1 MKISTLNLPS
11 VKGYLRIDTEE
22 DDELLGG
29 IMLAAEGL
37 IVSLTGLPAEA
48 VRDVPEMGYAYL
60 CICQQMYDVRDMT
73 VSKDSLNPIVQQII
87 YAHAVNYL

>member
-1 MKISTLNLPS
+1 MKISTLNLQS

-29 IMLAAEGL
+29 IMDAAEGL
-37 IVSLTGLPAEA
+37 IVSLTGLSAEA
-48 VRDVPEMGYAYL
+48 VRNISEMGYAYL

>member
-1 MKISTLNLPS
+1 MKISTLNLLS
-11 VKGYLRIDTEE
+11 IKQYLRIDTDE

-29 IMLAAEGL
+29 IMEAAEGL

-48 VRDVPEMGYAYL
+48 VRDISEMGYAYL

>member
-11 VKGYLRIDTEE
+11 VKQYLRIDADV
-22 DDELLGG
+22 DDVLLGG
-29 IMLAAEGL
+29 IMAAAEGL
-37 IVSLTGLPAEA
+37 IVSLTGLSVEV
-48 VRDVPEMGYAYL
+48 VRDISEMGYAYL

>member
-1 MKISTLNLPS
+1 MKISTLNLLS
-11 VKGYLRIDTEE
+11 IKQYLRIDTDE

-29 IMLAAEGL
+29 IMGAAEGL

-48 VRDVPEMGYAYL
+48 VRDISEMGYAFL

>member
-11 VKGYLRIDTEE
+11 VKQYLRIDTEE

-29 IMLAAEGL
+29 IMDAAEGL
-37 IVSLTGLPAEA
+37 IVSLTGLSAEA
-48 VRDVPEMGYAYL
+48 VRNISEMGYAYL

-73 VSKDSLNPIVQQII
+73 VSKGSLNPIVQQII

>member
-1 MKISTLNLPS
+1 MKISTLNLSS

-29 IMLAAEGL
+29 IMEAAEGL

-48 VRDVPEMGYAYL
+48 VRDISEMGYAFL

>member
-1 MKISTLNLPS
+1 MKISTLNLLS
-11 VKGYLRIDTEE
+11 VKQYLRIDTDE

-29 IMLAAEGL
+29 IMDAAEGL
-37 IVSLTGLPAEA
+37 IVSLTGLSAEA
-48 VRDVPEMGYAYL
+48 VRDISEMGYSYL

>member
-1 MKISTLNLPS
+1 MKISTLNLQS
-11 VKGYLRIDTEE
+11 VKGYLRIDTDE

-29 IMLAAEGL
+29 IMGAAEGL
-37 IVSLTGLPAEA
+37 IVSLTGLSAEA
-48 VRDVPEMGYAYL
+48 VRDISEMGYAFL

-73 VSKDSLNPIVQQII
+73 VPKDSLNPIVQQII

>member
-1 MKISTLNLPS
+1 MKISTLNLRS
-11 VKGYLRIDTEE
+11 VKGYLRIDTDE

-29 IMLAAEGL
+29 IMDAAEGL
-37 IVSLTGLPAEA
+37 IVSLTGLSAEA
-48 VRDVPEMGYAYL
+48 VRDISEMGYAFL

>member
-1 MKISTLNLPS
+1 MKISTLNLQS

>member
-11 VKGYLRIDTEE
+11 VKQYLRIDTEE

-29 IMLAAEGL
+29 IMEAAEGL

-48 VRDVPEMGYAYL
+48 VRDISEMGYAFL

>member
-1 MKISTLNLPS
+1 MKISTLNLLS
-11 VKGYLRIDTEE
+11 VKQYLRIDTDE

-37 IVSLTGLPAEA
+37 IVSLTGLSAEA
-48 VRDVPEMGYAYL
+48 VRDISEMGYAFL

>member
-11 VKGYLRIDTEE
+11 VKQYLRIDTDE
-22 DDELLGG
+22 DDELLG
-29 IMLAAEGL
+29 IMEAAEGL
-37 IVSLTGLPAEA
+37 IVSLTGLSAET
-48 VRDVPEMGYAYL
+48 VRDISEMGYAYL

>member
-1 MKISTLNLPS
+1 MKISTLDLSS

-22 DDELLGG
+22 DDELLTG
-29 IMLAAEGL
+29 IMAAAEGL
-37 IVSLTGLPAEA
+37 IVSLTGLTAEA
-48 VRDVPEMGYAYL
+48 VRDIPEMGYAYL

-73 VSKDSLNPIVQQII
+73 VSKENLNPVVRQII

>member
-11 VKGYLRIDTEE
+11 VKQYLRIDTEE

-29 IMLAAEGL
+29 IMDAAEGL
-37 IVSLTGLPAEA
+37 IVSLTGLSAET
-48 VRDVPEMGYAYL
+48 VRDSSEMGYAYL

>member
-1 MKISTLNLPS
+1 MKISTLNLQS
-11 VKGYLRIDTEE
+11 VKQYLRIDTDE

-29 IMLAAEGL
+29 IMDAAEGL
-37 IVSLTGLPAEA
+37 IVSLTGLSAEA
-48 VRDVPEMGYAYL
+48 VRDISEMGYAFL

>member
-1 MKISTLNLPS
+1 MKISTFNLPS
-11 VKGYLRIDTEE
+11 VKQYLRIDTEE
-22 DDELLGG
+22 DDEPLAG
-29 IMLAAEGL
+29 IMDAAEGL
-37 IVSLTGLPAEA
+37 IVSLTGLSAEA
-48 VRDVPEMGYAYL
+48 VRDISEMGYAFL

>member
-1 MKISTLNLPS
+1 MKISTLNLLS
-11 VKGYLRIDTEE
+11 VKQYLRIDTDE

-29 IMLAAEGL
+29 IMDAAEGL
-37 IVSLTGLPAEA
+37 IVSLTGLSAEA
-48 VRDVPEMGYAYL
+48 VRDISEMGYAFL
-60 CICQQMYDVRDMT
+60 CICQQMYDVRAMT

>member
-11 VKGYLRIDTEE
+11 VKQYLRIDTEE

-29 IMLAAEGL
+29 IMAAAESF
-37 IVSLTGLPAEA
+37 IVSLTGLSVEA
-48 VRDVPEMGYAYL
+48 VRDIPEMGYAYL

-73 VSKDSLNPIVQQII
+73 VSKDSLNPIAHQII

>member
-1 MKISTLNLPS
+1 MKISTLNLQS
-11 VKGYLRIDTEE
+11 VKQYLRIDTDE

-37 IVSLTGLPAEA
+37 IVSLTGLSAEA
-48 VRDVPEMGYAYL
+48 VRDISEMGYAFL

>member
-11 VKGYLRIDTEE
+11 VKQYLRIDTDE

-29 IMLAAEGL
+29 IMEAAEGL
-37 IVSLTGLPAEA
+37 IVSLTGLSAEA
-48 VRDVPEMGYAYL
+48 VRDISEMGYAFL

>member
-1 MKISTLNLPS
+1 MKISTLNLQS
-11 VKGYLRIDTEE
+11 VKQYLRIDTDE
-22 DDELLGG
+22 DDELIGG
-29 IMLAAEGL
+29 IMAAAEGF
-37 IVSLTGLPAEA
+37 IVSLTGLSAEA
-48 VRDVPEMGYAYL
+48 VRDISEMGYAYL

>member
-1 MKISTLNLPS
+1 MKISTLNLQS
-11 VKGYLRIDTEE
+11 VKQYLRIDTDE
-22 DDELLGG
+22 DDNLLGG
-29 IMLAAEGL
+29 IMDAAEGL
-37 IVSLTGLPAEA
+37 IVSLTGLSAEA
-48 VRDVPEMGYAYL
+48 VRDISEMGYAYL

>member
-1 MKISTLNLPS
+1 MKISTLNLLS
-11 VKGYLRIDTEE
+11 VKQYLRIDTDE

-29 IMLAAEGL
+29 IMDAAESY
-37 IVSLTGLPAEA
+37 IVSLTGLSAEA
-48 VRDVPEMGYAYL
+48 VRDISEMGYAFL

>member
-1 MKISTLNLPS
+1 MKISTLNLLS
-11 VKGYLRIDTEE
+11 VKQYLRIDTDE

-29 IMLAAEGL
+29 ILDAAEGL
-37 IVSLTGLPAEA
+37 IVSLTGLSAEA
-48 VRDVPEMGYAYL
+48 VRDISEMGYAFL